1 MSVLLLLPPEQCSVP
16 PEKKGL
22 ALLYPTNKAFLTM
35 VYKGP
40 FIPTV
45 PKIDTGWD
53 YEMNTWLWIPL
64 NHCLL
69 TGTRNR
75 RPAVASSLVVLT
87 LSSGIQCWTFLS
99 HLILVPLF
107 LQIFTSLKIMWEVG
121 ENSTK
126 FHQFIPMH
134 LQDLYTILLIK
145 IQQSFLSSEPQPHLQ
160 SLPVTH

>member
-1 MSVLLLLPPEQCSVP
+1 MSVLLVLPPEQCSVP

-53 YEMNTWLWIPL
+53 YEMN
-64 NHCLL
+64 
-69 TGTRNR
+69 R
-75 RPAVASSLVVLT
+75 RPAVVSSLVVLT

-107 LQIFTSLKIMWEVG
+107 LQIFTSLEIMWEVG

-126 FHQFIPMH
+126 FHQFTPMH
-134 LQDLYTILLIK
+134 FQDLYTILLIK